1 MAVLK
6 ETEIRKALTYTRP
19 VKAGMKKLDAT
30 EAESWRVLQ
39 ILGPDEVRVIFLTR
53 NTINI
58 SDRVLKTDEI
68 NNPGNQLQRTRA
80 GSRIKIVYSWEKS

>member
-53 NTINI
+53 T
-58 SDRVLKTDEI
+58 
-68 NNPGNQLQRTRA
+68 Q
-80 GSRIKIVYSWEKS
+80 